1 MTGAI
6 IQLIAKAKQNK
17 YLISG
22 KPDLNVF
29 NGVYVKSNHYAKEF
43 VEIESSSNVD
53 FGNILTFI
61 LPKKGHYIYN
71 TILKVKLPE
80 LTIPSGSTFI
90 AWTNSIGHALIDKVE
105 FSIGEYVIVE
115 QDGLY
120 MEIDDELSKMYN
132 SGYNQ
137 LIGKYESNVLL
148 NNNAEVEKY
157 IYIPLKFW
165 FNKNIQNALPLH
177 ALSNSF
183 NSQTIKINITLKNF
197 QDLVIY
203 DGNIVPDIK
212 DLSAVS
218 LLIEYIFIEEQE
230 LKYNIFNPM
239 QKEYIITQLQHVC
252 KPVLTNSNE
261 IINISLKS
269 LNHPISEI
277 FFVFVE
283 TESLNNNDYYNF
295 GKRTVLPNEIPRPL
309 PKTIKM
315 LIEGKERYISQD
327 ESFYRLVLPYINH
340 TNVSN
345 KYIYTL
351 PFSNKPENELCYSGS
366 LNFSSID
373 SSNIIIN
380 MNSNIAECT
389 LFIYAIN
396 YNIFFIENGL
406 AGIRFSS

>member
-29 NGVYVKSNHYAKEF
+29 NSMYVKSNHYAKEF
-43 VEIESSSNVD
+43 VEIESSSNVG
-53 FGNILTFI
+53 FGNILTYI

-71 TILKVKLPE
+71 TILKVKLPA

-90 AWTNSIGHALIDKVE
+90 AWTNSIGHAIIDKVE
-105 FSIGEYVIVE
+105 FSIGEFVIVE

-120 MEIDDELSKMYN
+120 MEIDDELTKMYN
-132 SGYNQ
+132 TGYNQ
-137 LIGKYESNVLL
+137 LIGKYDSNVLL

-203 DGNIVPDIK
+203 DGNVVPDKK

-239 QKEYIITQLQHVC
+239 QKEYIITHWTWRWC
-252 KPVLTNSNE
+252 GSPV
-261 IINISLKS
+261 
-269 LNHPISEI
+269 
-277 FFVFVE
+277 
-283 TESLNNNDYYNF
+283 
-295 GKRTVLPNEIPRPL
+295 R
-309 PKTIKM
+309 
-315 LIEGKERYISQD
+315 
-327 ESFYRLVLPYINH
+327 
-340 TNVSN
+340 
-345 KYIYTL
+345 
-351 PFSNKPENELCYSGS
+351 
-366 LNFSSID
+366 
-373 SSNIIIN
+373 
-380 MNSNIAECT
+380 
-389 LFIYAIN
+389 
-396 YNIFFIENGL
+396 
-406 AGIRFSS
+406 